1 LPPDPKPAARI
12 VDRAAL
18 RRAKL
23 ANPTCAACGG
33 GGANGHHVLP
43 KGAGA
48 GAGDDVVENIVGL
61 CGSGTTGCHGAFH
74 GNPSVVT
81 LGHGAY
87 KRWERRDREWVAHG
101 VGRYLLE
108 HRPDTIRYV
117 LTKLGQEAGLA
128 YLERV
133 YLVNPELALAAAG
146 S

>member
-1 LPPDPKPAARI
+1 VAPDPKPPARI

-23 ANPTCAACGG
+23 ANPTCAACGA

-48 GAGDDVVENIVGL
+48 GAGDDVPENIVGL
-61 CGSGTTGCHGAFH
+61 CGSGTTGCHGSWH
-74 GNPSVVT
+74 GSPYVHN
-81 LGHGAY
+81 GI
-87 KRWERRDREWVAHG
+87 RRDREWVARR
-101 VGRYLLE
+101 VGETLLDQ
-108 HRPDTIRYV
+108 RPETIRYV